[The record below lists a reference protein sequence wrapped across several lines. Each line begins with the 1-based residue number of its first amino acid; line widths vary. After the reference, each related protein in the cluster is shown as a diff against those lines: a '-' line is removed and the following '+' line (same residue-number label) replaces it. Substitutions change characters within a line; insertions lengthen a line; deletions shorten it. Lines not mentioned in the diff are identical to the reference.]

1 MKDYDIGDSVA
12 DMHYGIPAKDF
23 DGNPIKVT
31 NVIRLQ
37 IDHSNSIFNFIME
50 QLKKRAPGNPYFV
63 DNKIAKVVGYG
74 NDGQLQAAWTYDDN
88 YFGMFEFEAIDIVDR
103 GPFPYVEEN
112 EVREEPELRNP
123 MGELI

>member
-1 MKDYDIGDSVA
+1 MKDYEIGDSVA

-31 NVIRLQ
+31 DVIKLK
-37 IDHSNSIFNFIME
+37 IDHSNAIFTFIME
-50 QLKKRAPGNPYFV
+50 QLKERTPGNPYFA
-63 DNKIAKVVGYG
+63 DNKIAKIVGYG
-74 NDGQLQAAWTYDDN
+74 NDGQFQAAWTYDDN
-88 YFGMFEFEAIDIVDR
+88 YFGMFEFESI
-103 GPFPYVEEN
+103 YVEGN